1 VSNEYLAGY
10 AYVLWLRNAPEK
22 IPEQVLTAY
31 YDINNDVFLSIASVW
46 EMQIKHQLG
55 KLDLDLPLSTLIEE
69 QCINN
74 GLQILAIETYH
85 IFALADLPFHHKD
98 PFDRLILIQSK
109 LENLRL
115 ASADTVFEHY
125 GVNLFWF

>member
-1 VSNEYLAGY
+1 MNILLDTHTF
-10 AYVLWLRNAPEK
+10 LWLRNAPEK
-22 IPEQVLTAY
+22 IPEKVLAAY
-31 YDINNDVFLSIASVW
+31 FDINNDVFLSIARVW

-74 GLQILAIETYH
+74 GLQILPIETHH

-109 LENLRL
+109 LENLTL
-115 ASADTVFEHY
+115 ASADSVFGY
-125 GVNLFWF
+125 YDIDLFW

>member
-1 VSNEYLAGY
+1 MNILLDTHVF
-10 AYVLWLRNAPEK
+10 LWLRTAPEK
-22 IPEQVLTAY
+22 ISEKVLAAY

-55 KLDLDLPLSTLIEE
+55 KLDLELPLNTLIED

-74 GLQILAIETYH
+74 GLQILAIETHH

-109 LENLRL
+109 LENLKL
-115 ASADTVFEHY
+115 ASADSVFEHY
-125 GVNLFWF
+125 DISLFWH